1 MKAWRFLLI
10 GMLLTGCTGALS
22 ATPEP
27 TLPPVKADADVIA
40 VEGAVEPAQWV
51 TLRAGESTRVAEVL
65 AAEGDGV
72 RAGDALLRL
81 DDADARLAV
90 QQAEAALAGARAQL
104 DLAQAGTRPEQLA
117 ALEAQIAVADAAI
130 SQTTALLAV
139 ARLGGTEADAADAQ
153 AAIAAADYAYR
164 QATEGHD
171 DTLKC
176 FDIPRPDGGTE
187 KICPALG
194 TYEELTRA
202 QMEAAQAALA
212 AAQAQLAALRGPS
225 AATIAEA
232 QAAVAT
238 AQARRDAAQ
247 AQLDLARS
255 GATAEDIAIAEAAV
269 KQAEAALAAARDL
282 LDARTLDA
290 PFDGIVTDV
299 AVQPGDAT
307 TAGSALVTLATLDRR
322 HLRTKDLTE
331 LNVARVAEGQP
342 VAVTFDAQPNQ
353 TFTGRVARID
363 RQGQDY
369 LGDVVYPVFIELD
382 EMPAWALWG
391 MTAKGEVRISGS
403 AEQRESA
410 STSSPIPNPQSPIL
424 AFAEAV
430 IEPERWAE
438 VRFTV
443 PGEVAEVL
451 VQPNQR
457 VEAGEVIARLDPLYA
472 DAAVRQAEAALAVA
486 QAQLAQAQAGPRP
499 EAMAAAEAQV
509 AAAEGDVARAVAARN
524 QLTAAG
530 RDAQLSAVR
539 AQIAAAQ
546 AERRQLEA
554 QWQWA
559 KDDGDDE
566 RARDLWEQIVVVDQ
580 RIAAAQARLA
590 AIPRQFAAQAQATDA
605 GIRVAEAAYTATLTQ
620 LALAQAGP
628 RAEEVALA
636 QAAVQQ
642 AEVALAMAQA
652 ARARTELRAPFGGA
666 VTQVLVEPG
675 DLVTPERAVVVL
687 ATLDRVQAVTVDL
700 LETDVTAVAVGQAV
714 TLRADALP
722 EQVFTGRVARIEA
735 QAVLY
740 RGDVTYPV
748 VIALEGDT
756 AALWWGMKAVVEI
769 GE

>member
-27 TLPPVKADADVIA
+27 VLPPVKADADVIA
-40 VEGAVEPAQWV
+40 VEGSVEPAQWV
-51 TLRAGESTRVAEVL
+51 TLRAGESTLVAEVL
-65 AAEGDGV
+65 AAEGDTV

-81 DDADARLAV
+81 DDTDAQLAV
-90 QQAEAALAGARAQL
+90 QQAEAALAGARAHL
-104 DLAQAGTRPEQLA
+104 ALAQAGARPEQLA

-139 ARLGGTEADAADAQ
+139 ARVGGTEADVADVQ
-153 AAIAAADYAYR
+153 AAIAAADFAYR

-171 DTLKC
+171 DTMKC
-176 FDIPRPDGGTE
+176 FDVPRPDGGTE
-187 KICPALG
+187 KVCPALG

-225 AATIAEA
+225 SATIAEA

-238 AQARRDAAQ
+238 AQAQRDAAQ
-247 AQLDLARS
+247 AQRDLARS
-255 GATAEDIAIAEAAV
+255 GATAETLAIAEAAV
-269 KQAEAALAAARDL
+269 RQAEAALNSARDL
-282 LDARTLDA
+282 LDARTITA
-290 PFDGIVTDV
+290 PFAGVIADV
-299 AVQPGDAT
+299 AVRPGDAT
-307 TAGSALVTLATLDRR
+307 ATGSALVTLATLDRR
-322 HLRTKDLTE
+322 HIRTKNLTE
-331 LNVARVAEGQP
+331 LDIAHVAEGQA
-342 VAVTFDAQPNQ
+342 VAVTFDAQPGQ
-353 TFTGRVARID
+353 TFAGRVVRID

-382 EMPAWALWG
+382 AMPEWAKWG
-391 MTAKGEVRISGS
+391 MTAKCEVQIANSELRIANGE
-403 AEQRESA
+403 ATTQ
-410 STSSPIPNPQSPIL
+410 PPNHPTI
-424 AFAEAV
+424 AEAV
-430 IEPERWAE
+430 IAPERWAE

-451 VQPNQR
+451 VQ
-457 VEAGEVIARLDPLYA
+457 AGQTVQAGDVIARLDPLYA
-472 DAAVRQAEAALAVA
+472 DAAVRQAEAALAAA
-486 QAQLAQAQAGPRP
+486 QAGLAQAQAGPRP
-499 EAMAAAEAQV
+499 EALTAAQAQV

-530 RDAQLSAVR
+530 REAQLTAVR

-559 KDDGDDE
+559 KDDGNDE
-566 RARDLWEQIVVVDQ
+566 RAQDLWEQIAVVDQ
-580 RIAAAQARLA
+580 RIAAGQARLA
-590 AIPRQFAAQAQATDA
+590 AIPRQFAVQAQAADA

-620 LALAQAGP
+620 RALAQAGP
-628 RAEEVALA
+628 RAEEIAVA

-642 AEVALAMAQA
+642 AEVALATAQA
-652 ARARTELRAPFGGA
+652 ARARTELRAPFAGA
-666 VTQVLVEPG
+666 VTQVWVEPG
-675 DLVTPERAVVVL
+675 DLVTAERSVAVL

-700 LETDVTAVAVGQAV
+700 LEADVTTVAVGQAV

-722 EQVFTGRVARIEA
+722 GQTFTGRVARIEA

-748 VIALEGDT
+748 VVELEGDT
-756 AALWWGMKAVVEI
+756 SPLWWGMKAVVDI